1 MPHQRILS
9 PDYDP
14 NRSLGWLATS
24 WIEHFVRHGPGDVA
38 GKPVHHG
45 QEYTEFIVG
54 LYAVGDEAEMN
65 NHFIHDTAFLSRP
78 KGCDK
83 SGIAGRLC
91 LFEAFGPARFAG
103 WAEGGEIYTDPYGF
117 GFSYE
122 YQPGEPMGRPVQSP
136 FIRILATE
144 ENQTGN
150 TFRTVLYNLQNDDC
164 PLYYWPGH
172 DASKEKVF
180 LKLNGG
186 GEIRTSTASAAS
198 KDGGLETFCVA
209 DETHLYDTPELRDMK
224 ETVAQNLE
232 KRKKG
237 AGTLLLETTTMFAPG
252 DESSAEETFKEAEAI
267 LEGRKARG
275 GSRLYYDH
283 RYGHVL
289 DLKDEAVLR
298 QAIIEAYGDAL
309 EWISLEG
316 LVNKAYD
323 TRTKPARFRRFFLNA
338 QTSSSDSWIKIEEWD
353 DCKRPDRALKDGDLV
368 TLGLDGSVTDDAT
381 CISACRVSDGH
392 VELLGCWERPP
403 GLAGEDW
410 MVPREE
416 VDACVAEAMRR
427 FDVCGFFAD
436 PPHWTDYL
444 AEWTNQYG
452 ENMKVKASAKYPL
465 HWWTNR
471 PTQMVEALATFR
483 EAVWEKRLSF
493 TPAEDRTGRAA
504 ELATTLK
511 RHIGN
516 TRERPSRAGLQI
528 GKEHKGSD
536 KKIDGAMS
544 TVLAWTAR
552 TAAIAAGVK
561 PEPPKQL
568 YVARRIR

>member
-14 NRSLGWLATS
+14 HRSLGWLATA
-24 WIEHFVRHGPGDVA
+24 WCEHFVRHGPGAVA

-54 LYAVGDEAEMN
+54 LYAVGDEPEMN
-65 NHFIHDTAFLSRP
+65 YHFIHDTAFLSRP

-103 WAEGGEIYTDPYGF
+103 WARGGEVYEDPHGF
-117 GFSYE
+117 GFRYE
-122 YQPGEPMGRPVQSP
+122 YQPGEPMGQLVESP

-150 TFRTVLYNLQNDDC
+150 TFRTVLYNLTNDEC

-172 DASKEKVF
+172 DASKERVF
-180 LKLNGG
+180 LKGRG
-186 GEIRTSTASAAS
+186 SGEIRTSTASAAS

-209 DETHLYDTPELRDMK
+209 DETHLYDVPELIDMK

-232 KRKKG
+232 KRKKTT
-237 AGTLLLETTTMFAPG
+237 GTLLLETTTMFAPG
-252 DESSAEETFKEAEAI
+252 DESAAEATFKEAEAI
-267 LEGRKARG
+267 LEGRKRRG
-275 GSRLYYDH
+275 GARLYYDH
-283 RYGHVL
+283 RFGHVVNL
-289 DLKDEAVLR
+289 ADEQELR
-298 QAIIEAYGDAL
+298 AAIVDAYGDAL

-323 TRTKPARFRRFFLNA
+323 TRTSPARFRRFFLNA
-338 QTSSSDSWIKIEEWD
+338 QTSSKDSWIKLEEWD
-353 DCKRPDRALKDGDLV
+353 ACKRPDLELRDGELVALGM
-368 TLGLDGSVTDDAT
+368 DGSVTDDAT
-381 CISACRVSDGH
+381 CVSAVSITTGH

-403 GLAGEDW
+403 GPAGEDW
-410 MVPREE
+410 MVPRDE
-416 VDACVAEAMRR
+416 VDACISDAFRR
-427 FDVCGFFAD
+427 FQVAAFFAD

-444 AEWTNQYG
+444 AAWTDEYG
-452 ENMKVKASAKYPL
+452 ERLKVKASQKWPI

-493 TPAEDRTGRAA
+493 TPADDRVGKRA
-504 ELATTLK
+504 ELATTLR

-516 TRERPSRAGLQI
+516 TREKPSRAGLQI

-552 TAAIAAGVK
+552 AACIAAGVK
-561 PEPPKQL
+561 PEGPKQVYL
-568 YVARRIR
+568 AKRIR